1 MSIIYAPRMSLT
13 GKTAL
18 VTGGGRGIG
27 RAIAARLARDGARVV
42 VVGRTRSE
50 IDAAADE
57 LGGLAVAFDVADRAS
72 IAAGLAVVASTVG
85 AVDILVNNAGAA
97 ESAPLGRTSDELWDR
112 LMAVNATSTFTL
124 CRALIPAMVAR
135 GYGRV
140 VNVASNAGLTGYGY
154 SAAYCAA
161 KHAVVGLTRALASEL
176 ARTPVTVNAVCPGF
190 VNTGLVDASI
200 DRIVKKTGRTPEEAR
215 RSLEAMSPQKRLVEP
230 DEVAHVVAMLCAD
243 AGRSVHG
250 QAIPIDGGQVMS

>member
-1 MSIIYAPRMSLT
+1 MSLT

-42 VVGRTRSE
+42 VAGRTRAE
-50 IDAAADE
+50 LDAAAAE
-57 LGGLAVAFDVADRAS
+57 LGGVAVVMDVADRAS
-72 IAAGLAVVASTVG
+72 ITAGLATLAGTVG
-85 AVDILVNNAGAA
+85 AIDILVNNAGGA
-97 ESAPLGRTSDELWDR
+97 ESAPFERTSDEIWDR
-112 LMAVNATSTFTL
+112 LMAVNATATFTL
-124 CRALIPAMVAR
+124 CRALLPPMIAR

-140 VNVASNAGLTGYGY
+140 VNVASNAGLTGYAY

-161 KHAVVGLTRALASEL
+161 KHAVVGLTRALAIEV
-176 ARTPVTVNAVCPGF
+176 ARTQVTVNAVCPGF
-190 VNTGLVDASI
+190 VSTRLVEESI
-200 DRIVKKTGRTPEEAR
+200 ARIVEKTGRTAEEAR

-230 DEVAHVVAMLCAD
+230 DEVAHVVAMLCGD